1 MSVPVSNYTVV
12 SEVRAR
18 RAAEAYRVAE
28 RLGRSQRKSSEWRR
42 LCQADRDR
50 RDFYAFAELLDRR
63 DNVEDA
69 TFEEIRPE
77 RERDHRVRAAYLMG
91 AITAGSLCLLIGG
104 LLF

>member
-1 MSVPVSNYTVV
+1 M
-12 SEVRAR
+12 
-18 RAAEAYRVAE
+18 AE

-50 RDFYAFAELLDRR
+50 RDFHAFVDFLDR
-63 DNVEDA
+63 NEKVEDA
-69 TFEEIRPE
+69 EFEDIRPE
-77 RERDHRVRAAYLMG
+77 REHDHLIRAAYLMG